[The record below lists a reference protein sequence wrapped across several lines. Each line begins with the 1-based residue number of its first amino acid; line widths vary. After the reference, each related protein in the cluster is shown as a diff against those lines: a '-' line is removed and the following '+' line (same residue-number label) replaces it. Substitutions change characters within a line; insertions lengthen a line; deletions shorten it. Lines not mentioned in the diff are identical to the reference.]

1 MMEKSKQKK
10 TKKWPQYV
18 FYTILRPFV
27 FLYVTLFQHVR
38 FKRNKKKVPKGPVLF
53 ISNHLSNWDGIYANV
68 MFMTRVI
75 HFIVHDEMFKNKFLA
90 FVSGTLLGEVKRG
103 VSDSDISDI
112 LMMKKLVKEGQ
123 SIGVYPEGD
132 IDMFGRTLP
141 VDISIAKFVKMMKV
155 PVVVLRINGAGV
167 RASRWSKYAHH
178 NKIVYSIQEVLTKE
192 QVQEMDLETLHKI
205 ITNGIKVDDFKY
217 HVENKNKQRIG
228 FARAE
233 WLELGL
239 YMCPKCHKLEVLSSK
254 GDTVYCTNC
263 DFKAKYHRDCSLR
276 NENNFSSSLTKLDD
290 WQYDELKRLIDN
302 HKSDELIL
310 EAKDLELQHT
320 KEVDYFKNN
329 YQKTYLKIY
338 KNHIEFLFNGEVINV
353 DIKNIK
359 SVMLQY
365 KDVLDVRFL
374 KEKIR
379 FSTKKRKWSAYLYW
393 KALMYLKSIQENV

>member
-1 MMEKSKQKK
+1 
-10 TKKWPQYV
+10 
-18 FYTILRPFV
+18 
-27 FLYVTLFQHVR
+27 
-38 FKRNKKKVPKGPVLF
+38 
-53 ISNHLSNWDGIYANV
+53 

-290 WQYDELKRLIDN
+290 WQYDELKR
-302 HKSDELIL
+302 
-310 EAKDLELQHT
+310 
-320 KEVDYFKNN
+320 YFKNN

-359 SVMLQY
+359 RVMLQY
-365 KDVLDVRFL
+365 KDVLEVRFL